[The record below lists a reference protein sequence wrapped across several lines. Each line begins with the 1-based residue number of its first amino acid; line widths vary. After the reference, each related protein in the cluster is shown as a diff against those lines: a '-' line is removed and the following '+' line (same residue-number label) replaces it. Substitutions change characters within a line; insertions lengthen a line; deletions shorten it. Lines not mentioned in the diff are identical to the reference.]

1 MAPDSLPVR
10 RSGEPAREAGEPARE
25 SGEPAQQAGEPAQ
38 ESGEPARKSGEPPG
52 SAEPVRGERDT
63 VQGERGTARAALTRP
78 APGAAATGRTAWGR
92 HLQTPLRQF
101 LRTET
106 GSAAVLLAATITALI
121 WANVD
126 SGSYESLWRTEVSLH
141 VGGFGVSQDLHGW
154 LNNGLMTFFF
164 LVIGLEA
171 RREFDM
177 GELRERRRMAV
188 PLLAGL
194 GGMTVPVVIFL
205 AVNAGQSSASG
216 WGTAMSTDTAFALGM
231 LALVGPKNSDRLRSY
246 LLTFAVVD
254 DLAAIVVI
262 ALVYSHHIDVPALL
276 AGLAALGGV
285 FLARTA
291 GLRHGVVYAG
301 LGVAAWAA
309 FFKSGVDPAVTGLVI
324 GLLTPAYP
332 AARSD
337 LEQATDRVRRFREQP
352 TPEMARAASI
362 SLSESISPNGRLQD
376 TFHPWASYLIVPLFA
391 LANAGLVISATF
403 LEHAFTS
410 PVTLGI
416 LAGYVVGKPVG
427 TAGAAWLVTTVSRGR
442 LRPPA
447 GWASV
452 AGAGTIAGVGITVSL
467 LIASLAFHGEQLDEA
482 KAGVLAAAIV
492 AAALTWAVFQVTSM
506 LPKPI
511 RIRALL
517 GTATAIID
525 LAAPV
530 DLRRDHVRGPKAAPV
545 TVVEYGDFECPFCGR
560 AEPAIRELLAGFG
573 DVRYVWRHLPLTDV
587 HPHAQLAAEA
597 AEAAAAQG
605 AFWEMHDML
614 LRHQDAL
621 RPADLVGYAAALG
634 LNVERFARDLRK
646 HVYTSRVAEDV
657 DTADLGGV
665 SGTPTF
671 FVNGQRHQGAYDI
684 DSLSQAVRTA
694 RAVAAI
700 AR

>member
-1 MAPDSLPVR
+1 MA
-10 RSGEPAREAGEPARE
+10 
-25 SGEPAQQAGEPAQ
+25 Q
-38 ESGEPARKSGEPPG
+38 
-52 SAEPVRGERDT
+52 
-63 VQGERGTARAALTRP
+63 AAL
-78 APGAAATGRTAWGR
+78 AQPGPDAATAGRTAWER

-106 GSAAVLLAATITALI
+106 GSAAVLLAATIAALI

-126 SGSYESLWRTEVSLH
+126 PGSYESLWRTEVSLH

-194 GGMTVPVVIFL
+194 GGMAVPVVIFL
-205 AVNAGQSSASG
+205 AVNAGQPSAGG

-231 LALVGPKNSDRLRSY
+231 LALVGPKNADRLRSY

-254 DLAAIVVI
+254 DLTAIVVI

-291 GLRHGVVYAG
+291 GLRQGVVYAG
-301 LGVAAWAA
+301 LGLAAWAA

-337 LEQATDRVRRFREQP
+337 LEEATTRVRRFREQP

-391 LANAGLVISATF
+391 LANAGLVISEPF
-403 LEHAFTS
+403 LERAFTS

-427 TAGAAWLVTTVSRGR
+427 TAGAAWLVTTASRGR
-442 LRPPA
+442 LQLPA
-447 GWASV
+447 GWAAV
-452 AGAGTIAGVGITVSL
+452 TGAGTIAGVGVTVSL
-467 LIASLAFHGEQLDEA
+467 LIANLAFHGEQLAQA

-492 AAALTWAVFQVTSM
+492 AAVLTWAVFQVTSL
-506 LPKPI
+506 LPKPM

-517 GTATAIID
+517 GTGTVIID

-530 DLRRDHVRGPKAAPV
+530 DQRRDHIRGPKAAPV
-545 TVVEYGDFECPFCGR
+545 TVVEYGDFECPFCGM

-605 AFWEMHDML
+605 AFWEMHDLL

-634 LNVERFARDLRK
+634 LNVERFARDLRR
-646 HVYTSRVAEDV
+646 HAYASRVAEDV

-671 FVNGQRHQGAYDI
+671 FVNGQRHHGAYDI
-684 DSLSQAVRTA
+684 GSLSQAVRTA

-700 AR
+700 AP